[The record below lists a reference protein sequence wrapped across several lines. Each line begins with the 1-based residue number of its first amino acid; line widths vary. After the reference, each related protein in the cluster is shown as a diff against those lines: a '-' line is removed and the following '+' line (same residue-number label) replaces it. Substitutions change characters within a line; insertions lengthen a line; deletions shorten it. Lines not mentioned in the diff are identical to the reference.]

1 MKQILYHVLTIF
13 AFMHFPVAH
22 GSGQINFDSAKD
34 VFTTEQHLKNIGL
47 PSFMDQVWA
56 KRIDAPGIH
65 SRYWVDQFASKDEEL
80 ETLEIAY
87 RNFGRELAK
96 QIDSIAVDIYTHPE
110 PATES
115 ERLDWLLNFANWVR
129 KPGKFENYRIAS
141 RVEEAATI
149 PLLRMIVNLDVPSE
163 DIEEAFKRFWSAQ
176 DSAAMR
182 ASIIYEESGGHLD
195 LRNAAKN
202 AGEDDDGFED
212 EWIKFHRKAFHHFN
226 NKNLHYSRDKSAL
239 KDDPIEYTFPLDDY
253 DSFHLD
259 SLGWELK
266 LHKQV
271 CVYRT
276 EARNLRSLKE
286 VFRFRKIVGM
296 FPDVEIRH
304 GESPRQSYETQYN
317 TQFRQCWKQHKV
329 YPGGAAYY
337 YLAAKNNTFVD
348 EQTRK
353 AISRLPANMSSK
365 QFNNMPKTIRT
376 TTASFGPNLQT
387 DGKEV
392 IRNALEE
399 P

>member
-1 MKQILYHVLTIF
+1 
-13 AFMHFPVAH
+13 MHFPVAH

-34 VFTTEQHLKNIGL
+34 VSTTEQHLKNIGL

-110 PATES
+110 PASES

-149 PLLRMIVNLDVPSE
+149 PLLRMVVNLDVPSE
-163 DIEEAFKRFWSAQ
+163 DIEEAFNRFWSAQ

-296 FPDVEIRH
+296 FPNVEIRH

-317 TQFRQCWKQHKV
+317 TQFRH
-329 YPGGAAYY
+329 
-337 YLAAKNNTFVD
+337 
-348 EQTRK
+348 
-353 AISRLPANMSSK
+353 
-365 QFNNMPKTIRT
+365 
-376 TTASFGPNLQT
+376 NLRQWFHQ
-387 DGKEV
+387 
-392 IRNALEE
+392 
-399 P
+399 